1 MAANV
6 HTETGVV
13 ASGNGIS
20 INDGKEDG
28 VVLGSLK
35 NSGVI
40 SGETEIHHGNS
51 QRKYSRIAHKNSG
64 AGIAVGGNV
73 EGKIENTGIIS
84 GTEFALLAKGK
95 RSDAYGIDKKSVTY
109 ESGFK
114 GGVDNYGILAGRII
128 IGGYQSAH
136 TGSHGKLG
144 KIEEEYGYFETI
156 YKDKDHYNNKGIFLV
171 LDRNGE
177 VKKVIGKNEDATYNG
192 RTVKNVLDKDGTYE
206 GDTSN
211 KIINGVGKDGVVVAK
226 EN

>member
-1 MAANV
+1 M
-6 HTETGVV
+6 E

-20 INDGKEDG
+20 INDGSQAG
-28 VVLGSLK
+28 VELGSFK

-51 QRKYSRIAHKNSG
+51 KRKYSRIAHKNSG

-95 RSDAYGIDKKSVTY
+95 RNDAYGIDKENVTY

-136 TGSHGKLG
+136 TGSHGEWG
-144 KIEEEYGYFETI
+144 AIEEDYAYFETI
-156 YKDKDHYNNKGIFLV
+156 YKDEKHYNNKGIFL
-171 LDRNGE
+171 
-177 VKKVIGKNEDATYNG
+177 
-192 RTVKNVLDKDGTYE
+192 
-206 GDTSN
+206 
-211 KIINGVGKDGVVVAK
+211 
-226 EN
+226 